1 MANRTAHEILQ
12 SLTLPEGFTY
22 EAIGFTEDGWIL
34 SAPSGDDLEIGTVND
49 DTEER
54 AGYAWQEYDGS
65 IEDGNVTDAGGGPG
79 EGEFIAIL
87 MTFIDTTKG

>member
-1 MANRTAHEILQ
+1 MANRTTHEILQ
-12 SLTLPEGFTY
+12 SLTLPEGFEY

-34 SAPSGDDLEIGTVND
+34 SAPSGDDLEVGTIED

-54 AGYAWQEYDGS
+54 AGYTWQEYEGFVEEGN
-65 IEDGNVTDAGGGPG
+65 IIAYGGVPTED
-79 EGEFIAIL
+79 EFIAVL